1 MNDKQDMGI
10 VEFIISDIWWELM
23 IWLFYKSFL
32 FRHIDSFSLRE
43 SRYILAALVVVTSL
57 IGILLEFRSH
67 RDYLSIAMNSAAGLG
82 IYTILTYFPIKP
94 RLIFLVIVVSV
105 ALAVIYSA
113 DVLFHRIRNRKK
125 FKRILFRRLC
135 RAGKGSALILCIGL
149 TVIMLAIGA
158 NTVFSSFLITP
169 SVTPTNQ
176 ADGIEQHIADN
187 VDSLAKLKA
196 DMWKEL
202 SVDEKVDVLQV
213 VANIEQTYLGL
224 PHELNVG
231 AANLREGVAG
241 SYSDTDHEIYVSI
254 DSLLNDSAV
263 SCVDTIA
270 HEAYHALEYRMVDA
284 YVSASEEEKPL
295 IMYYDASVYMNEFE
309 DYTDSCKDL
318 EQYASQKCESDARA
332 YAKEATYDYVEKI
345 TDHLQISVYEFLG
358 VPEEGT

>member
-57 IGILLEFRSH
+57 IGILLEYKSH

-82 IYTILTYFPIKP
+82 IYTILTYLPIKP
-94 RLIFLVIVVSV
+94 RLIFNVIMVSGT
-105 ALAVIYSA
+105 LAIIYSL
-113 DVLFHRIRNRKK
+113 DVICHRIRNRKK
-125 FKRILFRRLC
+125 FKTILFRRLC
-135 RAGKGSALILCIGL
+135 RAGKGSALILCTGL
-149 TVIMLAIGA
+149 TVIMVSIAA
-158 NTVFSSFLITP
+158 NTVFGSFLITP
-169 SVTPTNQ
+169 SVKPTNQ
-176 ADGIEQHIADN
+176 ADGSEETIAGNMDTL
-187 VDSLAKLKA
+187 VLLKA
-196 DMWKEL
+196 DTWKEL
-202 SVDEKVDVLQV
+202 SVSDKVSVLQC
-213 VANIEQTYLGL
+213 VANIEQNYLGL

-270 HEAYHALEYRMVDA
+270 HEAYHALEYREVDA
-284 YVSASEEEKPL
+284 YLSASEEEKSL
-295 IMYYDASVYMNEFE
+295 IMYYDATVYMDEFR
-309 DYTDSCKDL
+309 DYADSCKDL
-318 EQYASQKCESDARA
+318 EQYASQKCESDARD
-332 YAKEATYDYVEKI
+332 YAHDATYDYVKKI
-345 TDHLQISVYEFLG
+345 TDHLQISVYEFLD
-358 VPEEGT
+358 VPEEGS